1 MKAHIKYID
10 LTIKLNVLILKSNQ
24 IKLSDNAM
32 SYALA
37 FN

>member
-1 MKAHIKYID
+1 MKANIKYID
-10 LTIKLNVLILKSNQ
+10 LSIKLNVLILKSNQ

-32 SYALA
+32 CYALA